1 MREIPLTASRRSET
15 GKGAAR
21 RSRREG
27 LIPGIV
33 YGPEI
38 EPFQVAVTEG
48 DLRTAVRA
56 AIGTTSIFNLSVDG
70 QETKVLLREIQR
82 DPVTSHVVHV
92 DFHAISMNKPIDLRY
107 PIHYVG
113 TPAGV
118 KSGGIQQTVMR
129 ELEIKCLPAN
139 IPDKIE
145 VDVTPL
151 EIGDAIHV
159 SDLDI
164 PNVEV
169 LSDPQR
175 TIVVVS
181 APTVI
186 KSVEEEEAEEG
197 VEGEEGEEAEGEE
210 GEEGEAKEGEEG
222 EKKEKSE

>member
-1 MREIPLTASRRSET
+1 MREIPLTVSRRSET

-38 EPFQVAVTEG
+38 EPFQVAVTES

-56 AIGTTSIFNLSVDG
+56 AVGTTSIFNLSVDG
-70 QETKVLLREIQR
+70 QETKVLLRELQR

-92 DFHAISMNKPIDLRY
+92 DFHAISMNKPIHLRY
-107 PIHYVG
+107 PIHFVG
-113 TPAGV
+113 MPVGV
-118 KSGGIQQTVMR
+118 KAGGIQQIIMR
-129 ELEIKCLPAN
+129 ELEILCLPTN

-151 EIGDAIHV
+151 EIGEAVHV
-159 SDLDI
+159 RDIDLGD
-164 PNVEV
+164 VEIV
-169 LSDPQR
+169 SDPQR
-175 TIVVVS
+175 AVVVIS

-186 KSVEEEEAEEG
+186 KSVEA
-197 VEGEEGEEAEGEE
+197 EEGEEAEGEE
-210 GEEGEAKEGEEG
+210 AEGEEAEGAEGEEGEAKEGGEG
-222 EKKEKSE
+222 EEKE